1 MSAALPHTFARAMGA
16 VGYYLA
22 LPFIYGIALL
32 PFPLLY
38 LLSDGVYWL
47 LFRVIGYRRQVVMT
61 NLRNSFPE
69 KGEAELR
76 AIADRFF
83 RWFCD
88 LTLETL
94 KTLTIG
100 PKAVRARV
108 EFRNIELLRKY
119 ADQGRSVILVLGHY
133 GNWELAGARYSQE
146 KDIPQLYVIYHPLA
160 NTHFDRLMHH
170 MRTRHGT
177 RLYRM
182 REASRDMIRDKD
194 LLTAT
199 AFIADQTP
207 SPERAYWMT
216 FLNQDTP
223 VFLGTESLSRKLDQ
237 PVVYIRITRPR
248 RGHYIMEM
256 ELLVAEPKA
265 MREGGITEA
274 HTRRLEADIRNVPEL
289 WLWTH
294 RRWKHKRPT
303 SVV

>member
-1 MSAALPHTFARAMGA
+1 MGTL
-16 VGYYLA
+16 GYFVA
-22 LPFIYGIALL
+22 LPFIYGISLL

-38 LLSDGVYWL
+38 LLSDGIYFL
-47 LFRVIGYRRQVVMT
+47 IFRVLGYRKEVVMN

-69 KGEAELR
+69 KDEAELK
-76 AIADRFF
+76 AIASKFY

-94 KTLTIG
+94 KTLTIS
-100 PKAVRARV
+100 PEEVRKRV
-108 EFRNIELLRKY
+108 EFRGMDILQQY
-119 ADQGRSVILVLGHY
+119 AREKRSVILVLGHY

-146 KDIPQLYVIYHPLA
+146 RDIPQLYVIYHPLA
-160 NTHFDRLMHH
+160 NARFDRLMHH

-177 RLYRM
+177 KLYTM
-182 REASRDMIRDKD
+182 RETSKAMIRDKH

-223 VFLGTESLSRKLDQ
+223 VFQGTEGLARKLDK
-237 PVVYIRITRPR
+237 PVIYISITRPE
-248 RGHYIMEM
+248 RGYYCMSMET
-256 ELLVAEPKA
+256 LVADPTRTRDGE
-265 MREGGITEA
+265 ITEI
-274 HTRRLEADIRNVPEL
+274 HTRRLERDIRKYPEL

-303 SVV
+303 TVI

>member
-1 MSAALPHTFARAMGA
+1 MGTL
-16 VGYYLA
+16 GYFVA
-22 LPFIYGIALL
+22 LPFIYGISLL

-38 LLSDGVYWL
+38 LLSDGIYVLIYKVL
-47 LFRVIGYRRQVVMT
+47 GYRKEVVMN

-69 KGEAELR
+69 KDEAELK
-76 AIADRFF
+76 AIASKFY

-94 KTLTIG
+94 KTLTIS
-100 PKAVRARV
+100 PEEVRKRV
-108 EFRNIELLRKY
+108 EFKGKDILQQY
-119 ADQGRSVILVLGHY
+119 AREKRSVILVLGHY

-146 KDIPQLYVIYHPLA
+146 RDIPQLHVIYHPLA
-160 NTHFDRLMHH
+160 NARFDRLMHH

-177 RLYRM
+177 KLYTM
-182 REASRDMIRDKD
+182 RETSKAMIRDRD

-223 VFLGTESLSRKLDQ
+223 VFQGTEGLARKLDK
-237 PVVYIRITRPR
+237 PVIYISITRPE
-248 RGHYIMEM
+248 RGYYCMSMET
-256 ELLVAEPKA
+256 LVADPTRTTDGE
-265 MREGGITEA
+265 ITEV
-274 HTRRLEADIRNVPEL
+274 HTRRLERDIRKYPEL

-294 RRWKHKRPT
+294 RRWKHKRPST
-303 SVV
+303 VM

>member
-1 MSAALPHTFARAMGA
+1 MGA
-16 VGYYLA
+16 IGYYIA

-38 LLSDGVYWL
+38 LLSDGLYL
-47 LFRVIGYRRQVVMT
+47 LLYRVLGYRKGVVLT

-69 KGEAELR
+69 KSEAEIK
-76 AIADRFF
+76 AIASRFY

-94 KTLTIG
+94 KTLTIS
-100 PKAVRARV
+100 PKTLRERVSFEGVEVLEEYAR
-108 EFRNIELLRKY
+108 RK
-119 ADQGRSVILVLGHY
+119 QSIVLVLGHF

-146 KDIPQLYVIYHPLA
+146 KSIPQLIVIYHPLQ
-160 NTHFDRLMHH
+160 NTYFDRLVHR

-177 RLYRM
+177 QLYTM
-182 REASRDMIRDKD
+182 RETSKSMLRDRH

-207 SPERAYWMT
+207 APERAYWMT

-223 VFLGTESLSRKLDQ
+223 VFQGTEALSKKLGY
-237 PVVYIRITRPR
+237 PVVYISITRPK
-248 RGHYIMEM
+248 RGFYHM
-256 ELLVAEPKA
+256 VAETLVEDPKA
-265 MREGGITEA
+265 TAVGETTVT
-274 HTRRLEADIRNVPEL
+274 HTRRLERDICTHPEL

-303 SVV
+303 SNPQAA

>member
-1 MSAALPHTFARAMGA
+1 MG
-16 VGYYLA
+16 VLGYFLA
-22 LPFIYGIALL
+22 LPFIYGISLL

-38 LLSDGVYWL
+38 LLSDGVYFL
-47 LFRVIGYRRQVVMT
+47 IYRVLGYRKGVVLS

-69 KGEAELR
+69 KSEAEIK
-76 AIADRFF
+76 AMASRFY

-94 KTLTIG
+94 KTLTVS
-100 PKAVRARV
+100 PAAVRRRV
-108 EFRNIELLRKY
+108 SLEGMEVLEGYAKRNQSI
-119 ADQGRSVILVLGHY
+119 ILVLGHY

-146 KDIPQLYVIYHPLA
+146 KTIPQLYVIYHPLQ
-160 NTHFDRLMHH
+160 NPWFDRLIHY

-177 RLYRM
+177 RLYTM
-182 REASRDMIRDKD
+182 RETSKSMIRDRG

-223 VFLGTESLSRKLDQ
+223 VFLGTEALSRKLGY
-237 PVVYIRITRPR
+237 PIVYISISQPK
-248 RGHYIMEM
+248 RGYYRM
-256 ELLVAEPKA
+256 VAETLVETPQA
-265 MREGGITEA
+265 TQEGEITVT
-274 HTRRLEADIRNVPEL
+274 HTRRLERDICNHPEL

-294 RRWKHKRPT
+294 RRWKHKRPPA
-303 SVV
+303 SPAPAA

>member
-1 MSAALPHTFARAMGA
+1 MGTL
-16 VGYYLA
+16 GYFVA
-22 LPFIYGIALL
+22 LPFIYGISLL

-38 LLSDGVYWL
+38 LLSDGIYVLIYKVL
-47 LFRVIGYRRQVVMT
+47 GYRKEVVMN

-69 KGEAELR
+69 KDEAELK
-76 AIADRFF
+76 AIASKFY

-94 KTLTIG
+94 KTLTISTEE
-100 PKAVRARV
+100 VRKRV
-108 EFRNIELLRKY
+108 EFKGKDILQQY
-119 ADQGRSVILVLGHY
+119 AREKRSVILVLGHY

-146 KDIPQLYVIYHPLA
+146 RDIPQLHVIYHPLA
-160 NTHFDRLMHH
+160 NARFDRLMHH

-177 RLYRM
+177 KLYTM
-182 REASRDMIRDKD
+182 RETSKAMIRDRD

-223 VFLGTESLSRKLDQ
+223 VFQGTEGLARKLDK
-237 PVVYIRITRPR
+237 PVIYISITRPE
-248 RGHYIMEM
+248 RGYYCMSMET
-256 ELLVAEPKA
+256 LVADPTRTTDGE
-265 MREGGITEA
+265 ITEV
-274 HTRRLEADIRNVPEL
+274 HTRRLERDIRKYPEL

-294 RRWKHKRPT
+294 RRWKHKRPST
-303 SVV
+303 VI

>member
-1 MSAALPHTFARAMGA
+1 MGTL
-16 VGYYLA
+16 GYFVA
-22 LPFIYGIALL
+22 LPFIYGISLL

-38 LLSDGVYWL
+38 LLSDGIYV
-47 LFRVIGYRRQVVMT
+47 VIYKVLGYRKEVVMN

-69 KGEAELR
+69 KDEAELK
-76 AIADRFF
+76 AIASKFY

-94 KTLTIG
+94 KTLTIS
-100 PKAVRARV
+100 PEEVRKRV
-108 EFRNIELLRKY
+108 EFKGKDILQQY
-119 ADQGRSVILVLGHY
+119 AREKRSVILVLGHY

-146 KDIPQLYVIYHPLA
+146 RDIPQLHVIYHPLA
-160 NTHFDRLMHH
+160 NARFDRLMHH

-177 RLYRM
+177 KLYTM
-182 REASRDMIRDKD
+182 RETSKAMIRDRD

-223 VFLGTESLSRKLDQ
+223 VFQGTEGLARKLDK
-237 PVVYIRITRPR
+237 PVIYISITRPE
-248 RGHYIMEM
+248 RGYYCMSMET
-256 ELLVAEPKA
+256 LVADPTRTTDGE
-265 MREGGITEA
+265 ITEV
-274 HTRRLEADIRNVPEL
+274 HTRRLERDIRKYPEL

-294 RRWKHKRPT
+294 RRWKHKRP
-303 SVV
+303 SIVI

>member
-1 MSAALPHTFARAMGA
+1 MGA
-16 VGYYLA
+16 LGYYIA
-22 LPFIYGIALL
+22 LPFIYGISLL

-38 LLSDGVYWL
+38 LLSDGLYFLVY
-47 LFRVIGYRRQVVMT
+47 RVLGYRKGVVLS

-69 KGEAELR
+69 KSESEIK
-76 AIADRFF
+76 AIASRFY

-94 KTLTIG
+94 KTLTAS
-100 PKAVRARV
+100 PAAVRRRV
-108 EFRNIELLRKY
+108 SLEGLDVLEGY
-119 ADQGRSVILVLGHY
+119 AKRGQSIILVLGHY

-146 KDIPQLYVIYHPLA
+146 KSIPQLYVIYHPLQ
-160 NTHFDRLMHH
+160 NPWFDRLIHY

-177 RLYRM
+177 RLYTM
-182 REASRDMIRDKD
+182 RETSKSMIRDRG

-223 VFLGTESLSRKLDQ
+223 VFLGTEALSRKLGY
-237 PVVYIRITRPR
+237 PIVYISISQPK
-248 RGHYIMEM
+248 RGYYRM
-256 ELLVAEPKA
+256 VAETLVEDPKA
-265 MREGGITEA
+265 TKEGEITVT
-274 HTRRLEADIRNVPEL
+274 HTRRLERDICSHPEL

-294 RRWKHKRPT
+294 RRWKHKRPPA
-303 SVV
+303 SPSPAR

>member
-1 MSAALPHTFARAMGA
+1 MGTL
-16 VGYYLA
+16 GYFVA
-22 LPFIYGIALL
+22 LPFIYGISLL

-38 LLSDGVYWL
+38 LLSDGIYFLIYKVL
-47 LFRVIGYRRQVVMT
+47 GYRKEVVMN

-69 KGEAELR
+69 KDEAELK
-76 AIADRFF
+76 AIASKFY

-94 KTLTIG
+94 KTLTIS
-100 PKAVRARV
+100 PEEVRKRV
-108 EFRNIELLRKY
+108 EFKGKDILQQY
-119 ADQGRSVILVLGHY
+119 AREKRSVILVLGHY

-146 KDIPQLYVIYHPLA
+146 RDIPQLHVIYHPLA
-160 NTHFDRLMHH
+160 NARFDRLMHH

-177 RLYRM
+177 KLYTM
-182 REASRDMIRDKD
+182 RETSKAMIRNRD

-223 VFLGTESLSRKLDQ
+223 VFQGTEGLARKLDK
-237 PVVYIRITRPR
+237 PVVYISITRPE
-248 RGHYIMEM
+248 RGYYCMSMET
-256 ELLVAEPKA
+256 LVADPTRTRDGE
-265 MREGGITEA
+265 ITEL
-274 HTRRLEADIRNVPEL
+274 HTRRLERDIRKYPEL

-294 RRWKHKRPT
+294 RRWKHKRPST
-303 SVV
+303 VI

>member
-1 MSAALPHTFARAMGA
+1 MGA
-16 VGYYLA
+16 IGYYLA

-38 LLSDGVYWL
+38 LISDGLYFL
-47 LFRVIGYRRQVVMT
+47 LYRVLGYRKEVVLT

-69 KGEAELR
+69 KSDGEILD
-76 AIADRFF
+76 IARRFY

-94 KTLTIG
+94 KTLTIS
-100 PKAVRARV
+100 PEQVKERV
-108 EFRNIELLRKY
+108 AFENVELLEDYARKK
-119 ADQGRSVILVLGHY
+119 QSIILVLGHF

-146 KDIPQLYVIYHPLA
+146 KGIPQLIVIYHPLQ
-160 NTHFDRLMHH
+160 NTYFDRLVHH

-177 RLYRM
+177 QLYTM
-182 REASRDMIRDKD
+182 QETSRSMLRDRH

-207 SPERAYWMT
+207 APERAYWMT

-223 VFLGTESLSRKLDQ
+223 VFLGTEALSRKLGY
-237 PVVYIRITRPR
+237 PVVYISITRPK
-248 RGHYIMEM
+248 RGFYRM
-256 ELLVAEPKA
+256 VAETLVENPKA
-265 MREGGITEA
+265 TAEGETTVT
-274 HTRRLEADIRNVPEL
+274 HTRRLERDICAHPEL

-303 SVV
+303 PSPPAG